1 MKISFLSSGHFP
13 FDDRIFYHLGKTLAD
28 AGHTVRI
35 TSSKVDLKSVVD
47 NITIDCFAGDS
58 LKKKDKIIKFSGAL
72 DDFKPSVI
80 ICSEALPILAAKRF
94 RKKHSGKSRIIYDIT
109 EWYPS
114 GKNLAPFHPIL
125 RPLIFL
131 KLLAFNIFAS
141 RYADAFIF
149 GELYKS
155 RPYRILFP
163 KKPYEFIT
171 YYPDLSYLKYRAP
184 GILDGRLRLS
194 YTGRISMEKGFGNFI
209 GVVRELIRMAPDL
222 IIEIKVIGWYESKTD
237 KDECEKLIQSVTG
250 NVRFTFSE
258 RLSFLDF
265 WESVSDTDIFIDLRS
280 DSREN
285 QLSLP
290 IRLFYFAAL
299 HRPFIFTR
307 LKAICR
313 EVYTENFGFLV
324 KPDRA
329 EMIAQI
335 ILNYMKDPKLYN
347 EHCANAGRAANE
359 LYNWQRIIPRY
370 LKFIGEVSS
379 L

>member
-1 MKISFLSSGHFP
+1 MNIAFLSSGHFP

-35 TSSKVDLKSVVD
+35 TSSKADLNSVVD
-47 NITIDCFAGDS
+47 NITIDCFAGDD

-72 DDFKPSVI
+72 DAFIPSII
-80 ICSEALPILAAKRF
+80 ICSEPLPLLAAKRF
-94 RKKHSGKSRIIYDIT
+94 KKKHTGQSRIIYDIT

-114 GKNLAPFHPIL
+114 KKNLAPFHSFL

-131 KLLAFNIFAS
+131 KLLAFNMIAS

-171 YYPDLSYLKYRAP
+171 YYPDLRYLKYKAP
-184 GILDGRLRLS
+184 GIIDCRLRLS
-194 YTGRISMEKGFGNFI
+194 FTGRISIEKGFGNFI
-209 GVVRELIRMAPDL
+209 GVVRELIRIKPEL

-237 KDECEKLIQSVTG
+237 KDECEKLIQSVTE
-250 NVRFTFSE
+250 NVTFTFSE
-258 RLSFLDF
+258 RLPFLTF

-280 DSREN
+280 DSPEN
-285 QLSLP
+285 QFSLP

-299 HRPFIFTR
+299 YRPFIFTR
-307 LKAICR
+307 LRAICR
-313 EVYTENFGFLV
+313 EADTENFGFLV

-335 ILNYMKDPKLYN
+335 IFNYIKDPKLYN
-347 EHCANAGRAANE
+347 EHCANAGRAAQE